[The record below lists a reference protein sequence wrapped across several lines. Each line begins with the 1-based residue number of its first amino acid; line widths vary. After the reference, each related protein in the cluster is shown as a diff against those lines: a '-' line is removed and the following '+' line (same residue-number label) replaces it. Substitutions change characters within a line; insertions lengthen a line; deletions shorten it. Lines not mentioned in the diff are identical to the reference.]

1 MAAPCSL
8 CFTNPNA
15 HCFLQIGVVDG
26 INIYY
31 ASAGR
36 TNDLNST
43 ALVEHIANIIQP
55 NQPWIWVF
63 DCKGMTTK
71 HLMQIDL
78 IKGLLNIFTKPQYRD
93 YIQRFIG
100 INMVPTAQK
109 LLDMIL
115 PMLPGDPASGI
126 DKCGSSPL
134 EILACMQRARLSTD
148 MMRWINKAAILDL
161 SEKLPALIN

>member
-8 CFTNPNA
+8 CLKNYNA
-15 HCFLQIGVVDG
+15 HCFLQIGAVDG
-26 INIYY
+26 VNIYY

-36 TNDLNST
+36 TNDLSST
-43 ALVEHIANIIQP
+43 ALIEHIANTIQP

-71 HLMQIDL
+71 HLMQLDL
-78 IKGLLNIFTKPQYRD
+78 IKGLLKIFTQPQYRD
-93 YIQRFIG
+93 YITRFIG

-115 PMLPGDPASGI
+115 PMLPGDPTSGI

-134 EILACMQRARLSTD
+134 EILACMQRAKLSTD

-161 SEKLPALIN
+161 SEKLPGLLS